1 MSARYFGVERGGMMQ
16 IDWDKTID
24 DIFADKLSCLRC
36 GSLSATLVAG
46 YTRSPAAGEYSPRSH
61 NCKNK
66 EECDARRL
74 VVVCEP
80 CARELRLRAN
90 PVDQEGMMHLLVNDC
105 RKDLEDCLDYLAD
118 YWQEDLDVDPSDM
131 DARLEDIEPDIFA
144 EEDTWRRKL
153 EDEFLSYHRWFREH
167 DVRVPNPGWR
177 SEYVEEIVAL
187 GYKTLLGD

>member
-1 MSARYFGVERGGMMQ
+1 MMQ

-36 GSLSATLVAG
+36 GSLSPTLVAG

-153 EDEFLSYHRWFREH
+153 EDEYLSYHRWFREH
-167 DVRVPNPGWR
+167 NVRVPNPGWR
-177 SEYVEEIVAL
+177 SEYVDEIVAL

>member
-1 MSARYFGVERGGMMQ
+1 MQ

-74 VVVCEP
+74 VVVC
-80 CARELRLRAN
+80 ASRYGTSF
-90 PVDQEGMMHLLVNDC
+90 DEGSSRCVYC
-105 RKDLEDCLDYLAD
+105 IR
-118 YWQEDLDVDPSDM
+118 
-131 DARLEDIEPDIFA
+131 
-144 EEDTWRRKL
+144 
-153 EDEFLSYHRWFREH
+153 
-167 DVRVPNPGWR
+167 
-177 SEYVEEIVAL
+177 
-187 GYKTLLGD
+187 

>member
-1 MSARYFGVERGGMMQ
+1 
-16 IDWDKTID
+16 
-24 DIFADKLSCLRC
+24 
-36 GSLSATLVAG
+36 
-46 YTRSPAAGEYSPRSH
+46 
-61 NCKNK
+61 
-66 EECDARRL
+66 
-74 VVVCEP
+74 
-80 CARELRLRAN
+80 
-90 PVDQEGMMHLLVNDC
+90 MMHLLVNDC

-153 EDEFLSYHRWFREH
+153 EDEYLSYHRWFREH
-167 DVRVPNPGWR
+167 NQRIPNPGWR

>member
-1 MSARYFGVERGGMMQ
+1 MQ

-24 DIFADKLSCLRC
+24 DILADKIACLRC
-36 GSLSATLVAG
+36 GSLSTTLVAG
-46 YTRSPAAGEYSPRSH
+46 YSRSPATSDYAPRTH

-74 VVVCEP
+74 VIVCEQ

-90 PVDQEGMMHLLVNDC
+90 PVDQEGMMTLLLNDC

-118 YWQEDLDVDPSDM
+118 YWQEDLDVDPNQI
-131 DARLEDIEPDIFA
+131 DARLEDVDPEIFK
-144 EEDTWRRKL
+144 EEDEWRHKL
-153 EDEFLSYHRWFREH
+153 EEEYLTYHRWFRENNR
-167 DVRVPNPGWR
+167 RVPNAGWR
-177 SEYVEEIVAL
+177 SEYVEEIATL

>member
-1 MSARYFGVERGGMMQ
+1 
-16 IDWDKTID
+16 
-24 DIFADKLSCLRC
+24 LSQ
-36 GSLSATLVAG
+36 TLVAG
-46 YTRSPAAGEYSPRSH
+46 YTRSPAAAEYSPRTH

-74 VVVCEP
+74 VVVCEN

-90 PVDQEGMMHLLVNDC
+90 PVDQEGMMSLLVNDC

-118 YWQEDLDVDPSDM
+118 YWQEDLDVDPSEM
-131 DARLEDIEPDIFA
+131 DARLEEIEPDIFA
-144 EEDTWRRKL
+144 EEDAWRRKL
-153 EDEFLSYHRWFREH
+153 EEEYLSYHRWYRDH
-167 DVRVPNPGWR
+167 NVRIPNAGWR

>member
-1 MSARYFGVERGGMMQ
+1 MQ

-24 DIFADKLSCLRC
+24 DILADKIACVRC
-36 GSLSATLVAG
+36 GSLNTTLVAG
-46 YTRSPAAGEYSPRSH
+46 YSRSPAAAEYAPRTH

-74 VVVCEP
+74 VIVCEQ

-90 PVDQEGMMHLLVNDC
+90 PVDQEGMMTLLLNDC

-118 YWQEDLDVDPSDM
+118 YWQEDLDLDPN
-131 DARLEDIEPDIFA
+131 DAASRLEDVDPEVFQ
-144 EEDTWRRKL
+144 EEDEWRRKL
-153 EDEFLSYHRWFREH
+153 EEEYLTYHRWFRENH
-167 DVRVPNPGWR
+167 RRVPNAGWR
-177 SEYVEEIVAL
+177 SEYVEEIVGL